1 MRISPFGSTALTLV
15 VCCVEPPALSFE
27 SEPPHAAARM
37 PNNMTNES
45 ALRRIGFFPPED
57 EQRDDADAQRTR
69 PAVSTAILS
78 CRRNDRSQAPHRRP
92 GTPGGERRAL
102 REVAGDRVPLPPV
115 DQRRLL

>member
-1 MRISPFGSTALTLV
+1 MKWVALAPVPLTGHWSSLAAMRISPLGSTALTLV
-15 VCCVEPPALSFE
+15 VCCVEPPALSLE

-37 PNNMTNES
+37 PNNMTNAS

-78 CRRNDRSQAPHRRP
+78 CGPISR
-92 GTPGGERRAL
+92 T
-102 REVAGDRVPLPPV
+102 
-115 DQRRLL
+115 